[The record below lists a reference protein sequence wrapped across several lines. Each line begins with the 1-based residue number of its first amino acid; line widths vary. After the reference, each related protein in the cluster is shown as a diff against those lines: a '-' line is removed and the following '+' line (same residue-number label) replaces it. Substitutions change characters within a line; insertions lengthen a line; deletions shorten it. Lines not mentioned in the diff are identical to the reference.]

1 MSTFSEICRGL
12 FSPSIGRSGG
22 TGTPGAALALVGRPG
37 PILAP
42 QDGKARLL
50 RAVTIHDPGSR

>member
-1 MSTFSEICRGL
+1 MSAFSEICRGL
-12 FSPSIGRSGG
+12 FFPFDWSKWG